1 LTKCQIQPD
10 PVKFSPLFH
19 SQWFI
24 PNTETTIKEA
34 FVSKAVTINNTFL
47 KLKVWNTDRSEK
59 YQSLA
64 PMDHRDALVV
74 IVVLTSQVSHHFRTP
89 INGALNFESA
99 GSQRRWSVWQ

>member
-1 LTKCQIQPD
+1 LAKCQIQPH

-24 PNTETTIKEA
+24 PNTETTIEEA
-34 FVSKAVTINNTFL
+34 FVSKAVTIN

-64 PMDHRDALVV
+64 SMNYRDALVV
-74 IVVLTSQVSHHFRTP
+74 IVVLTSQVSHDFRTP
-89 INGALNFESA
+89 INGALNSESA
-99 GSQRRWSVWQ
+99 GSQRRWSFWQ